1 MPSPKSP
8 KCKNCTLV
16 CTLEEL
22 AILQILRDAPSVTP
36 KELAAKL
43 GRSERTIKNRIAALQ
58 EKSYIWRV
66 NGKRYGR
73 WEESVNLTTNIEA

>member
-16 CTLEEL
+16 CTLEEP
-22 AILQILRDAPSVTP
+22 AIIQILREDPSVTQ
-36 KELAAKL
+36 KELAVKL
-43 GRSERTIKNRIAALQ
+43 VKSERTIKNRIAALQ
-58 EKSYIWRV
+58 EKSYIRRV

-73 WEESVNLTTNIEA
+73 WEVSVDLTTNIET